1 MTTEHGSPNA
11 PPQEDTPVTPQRVL
25 DALAPVQDPEL
36 RLGVVELGLVYDVL
50 VDDSGHDVTIRMTL
64 TTPACPYGPM
74 LLSAVHD
81 VASAIQG
88 VRNVEID
95 LVWDPPW
102 DPTVMASDEVKERL
116 GLW

>member
-1 MTTEHGSPNA
+1 MTTENTPPNA
-11 PPQEDTPVTPQRVL
+11 APQDNAPVTAQRVL

-50 VDDSGHDVTIRMTL
+50 VDDSQAVTIKMTL

-74 LLSAVHD
+74 LLSAVHE
-81 VASAIQG
+81 VASELPG
-88 VRNVEID
+88 VRDVKID